1 MVDVDMF
8 CGNQLQQ
15 AEASV
20 RTPKAALL
28 NSAPGRL
35 SHAVGVN
42 HFVDHHSSRFD
53 LLGQSSTARDVLA
66 PHPGRQNEYAIV
78 GQLDGFVVSAKSNDG
93 QGWTKDIA
101 RGRRLAEQIEAGT
114 VMVNEVVYTH
124 GVAQTP

>member
-42 HFVDHHSSRFD
+42 HFVDHYSSRFD
-53 LLGQSSTARDVLA
+53 LLGQSSTARDVLR
-66 PHPGRQNEYAIV
+66 PHTGSQTKHAIV
-78 GQLDGFVVSAKSNDG
+78 SQLDGFVVGPESHYG
-93 QGWTKDIA
+93 QGGTERLFAHDVHLVIDI
-101 RGRRLAEQIEAGT
+101 G
-114 VMVNEVVYTH
+114 
-124 GVAQTP
+124 

>member
-42 HFVDHHSSRFD
+42 HFVDHHGARVNEFGNSLSFFD
-53 LLGQSSTARDVLA
+53 VARPDA
-66 PHPGRQNEYAIV
+66 GRQTVNTVV
-78 GQLDGFVVSAKSNDG
+78 G
-93 QGWTKDIA
+93 
-101 RGRRLAEQIEAGT
+101 
-114 VMVNEVVYTH
+114 
-124 GVAQTP
+124 